1 VTTATKATKA
11 TATTTAEDETLMR
24 SIARAFPEPPP
35 KQPSHS
41 ASRPDSRGPSEG
53 ISEKSTEGVSEKS
66 TEGISEK
73 STEGVSEKSTD
84 GISEKSTEGISERVS
99 DGISMGSSEGISEG
113 ISERISVGSSSSRP
127 EARAPSEASKRLGTA
142 EPSVVAGTERST
154 ERRDGLSVKS
164 AVPVAHEEEPLQLP
178 CHDRGP
184 VLCLDKVARAAH
196 GAVMGAAGS
205 MTYAQLMAAG
215 MAENQAGHPAAA
227 RILFLQCYELSGQ
240 PYAALSAAN
249 MSLKLGRAQVRGPLK
264 PTEGH

>member
-1 VTTATKATKA
+1 
-11 TATTTAEDETLMR
+11 
-24 SIARAFPEPPP
+24 
-35 KQPSHS
+35 
-41 ASRPDSRGPSEG
+41 
-53 ISEKSTEGVSEKS
+53 
-66 TEGISEK
+66 
-73 STEGVSEKSTD
+73 
-84 GISEKSTEGISERVS
+84 
-99 DGISMGSSEGISEG
+99 MGSSEGITE
-113 ISERISVGSSSSRP
+113 GSSSSRP

-196 GAVMGAAGS
+196 GAVMGVAGS